1 MLELKVRNFLKKK
14 GLTLKG
20 SKVLIGVSGGPD
32 SLALL
37 HFLWS
42 KQEEWDISIMAAH
55 VDHMFRGEE
64 SLEEANFVE
73 KFCMEKSIPFVWKRI
88 NVPQYIK
95 KTKLNGQTAARD
107 CRYLFFKEMIAKYS
121 MDYLALGHH
130 GDDQAETILMRL
142 TRGSTGRARAG
153 IPFERKF
160 GEGILFRPFLCLERQ
175 EIEKYCAIHKLNPR
189 RDPSNEKEIYSR
201 NRFRK
206 HVMPFLKKENNH
218 VIQHFQRFSE
228 EIAEDEQFLM
238 ELTVQ
243 IWNTVVT
250 AKKENEIVIDIKEF
264 LSIANSLQRR
274 CIQLILNYLYKGKPA
289 SLSALHTDQI
299 IALLNSPHSSGNIDL
314 PENLKVV
321 KSYQLAY
328 FQLNFPTEDP
338 FYYEI
343 SKTGELLLPNGYY
356 IKVEYID
363 KRPQSLEADS
373 ILLCADSIKYPL
385 IIRTRR
391 NGDRMKLKGMI
402 GTKKVKRIFM
412 DEKIP
417 IQQRATWPIVTD
429 GENNLL
435 WIPGLKKSIYSFSNK
450 NSDCYLLIT
459 YKKQ

>member
-1 MLELKVRNFLKKK
+1 MLELKVKKFLKKK
-14 GLTLKG
+14 GLTLEG
-20 SKVLIGVSGGPD
+20 SKVLVGVSGGPD

-37 HFLWS
+37 HFLWT
-42 KQEEWDISIMAAH
+42 KQEEWNISIMAAH

-64 SLEEANFVE
+64 SLEEAKFVE
-73 KFCMEKSIPFVWKRI
+73 EFCKEKSIPFVWKRI
-88 NVPQYIK
+88 DVPKYIK
-95 KTKLNGQTAARD
+95 ETRANGQTASRD
-107 CRYLFFKEMIAKYS
+107 CRYSFFKEMIAIYN

-130 GDDQAETILMRL
+130 GDDQAETILMHL
-142 TRGSTGRARAG
+142 TRGSSGRARAG

-160 GEGILFRPFLCLERQ
+160 GKGILFRPFLCLERQ
-175 EIEKYCAIHKLNPR
+175 EIENYCTINELNPR
-189 RDPSNEKEIYSR
+189 RDPSNDKEVYSR

-206 HVMPFLKKENNH
+206 HVMPFLKKENNR

-228 EIAEDEQFLM
+228 EIAEDELFLM

-243 IWNTVVT
+243 TWNTVVMD
-250 AKKENEIVIDIKEF
+250 KKENEIVIGINEF

-274 CIQLILNYLYKGKPA
+274 CIQLILNYLYKDKPA
-289 SLSALHTDQI
+289 SLSALHIDQI
-299 IALLNSPHSSGNIDL
+299 IALLNSPHPSGNIDL

-328 FQLNFPTEDP
+328 FQLNFSTEDP

-363 KRPQSLEADS
+363 KRPENLEADS

-391 NGDRMKLKGMI
+391 NGDRIKLKGMA
-402 GTKKVKRIFM
+402 GTKKVNRIFV

-429 GENNLL
+429 VENNLL

>member
-1 MLELKVRNFLKKK
+1 MLEPKVKSFLKRK
-14 GLTLKG
+14 GIDLEG
-20 SKVLIGVSGGPD
+20 SKVLVGVSGGPD

-37 HFLWS
+37 HFFWS
-42 KQEEWDISIMAAH
+42 KQEEWNISIIAAH

-64 SLEEANFVE
+64 SLEEAKFVE
-73 KFCMEKSIPFVWKRI
+73 EFCKEKSIPFVWRRI
-88 NVPQYIK
+88 DVPGYIK
-95 KTKLNGQTAARD
+95 KTGLNGQTAARD
-107 CRYLFFKEMIAKYS
+107 CRYLFFKEMITKYEI
-121 MDYLALGHH
+121 DYLALGHH

-153 IPFERKF
+153 MPFKRRF
-160 GEGILFRPFLCLERQ
+160 GEAMLFRPFLCLERL
-175 EIEKYCAIHKLNPR
+175 EIEEYCSIHELNPR
-189 RDPSNEKEIYSR
+189 RDPSNEKEVYSR

-206 HVMPFLKKENNH
+206 HVMPFLKNENNH

-228 EIAEDEQFLM
+228 EIAEDERFLM
-238 ELTVQ
+238 ELTIQ
-243 IWNTVVT
+243 TWNTVVT
-250 AKKENEIVIDIKEF
+250 DKKENEIVIDINEF

-274 CIQLILNYLYKGKPA
+274 CIQLILNYLYKDKPA

-343 SKTGELLLPNGYY
+343 SKTGELLLPNGHY

-363 KRPQSLEADS
+363 KRPQYLETNSLLLCPDS
-373 ILLCADSIKYPL
+373 IEYPL
-385 IIRTRR
+385 IIRTRW
-391 NGDRMKLKGMI
+391 NGDRMKLRGMV

-429 GENNLL
+429 GANNLL
-435 WIPGLKKSIYSFSNK
+435 WIPGLKKSIYSFSN
-450 NSDCYLLIT
+450 NNCDCYLLIT

>member
-1 MLELKVRNFLKKK
+1 
-14 GLTLKG
+14 
-20 SKVLIGVSGGPD
+20 
-32 SLALL
+32 
-37 HFLWS
+37 
-42 KQEEWDISIMAAH
+42 
-55 VDHMFRGEE
+55 MFRGEE

-175 EIEKYCAIHKLNPR
+175 EIEKYCAIHELNPR